1 MKVGDLVR
9 KVGDLVKLD
18 AYGAG
23 EECAERWG
31 YGVILQIR
39 GPAQRAGYI
48 YNVYWSKSSRMA
60 EVYGIDLEVINRGE
74 KISLRDLKR
83 REQEEII

>member
-1 MKVGDLVR
+1 M

-18 AYGAG
+18 AQQRLGLSDDEVGAV
-23 EECAERWG
+23 G

-48 YNVYWSKSSRMA
+48 YNVYWSISSKMV
-60 EVYGIDLEVINRGE
+60 EVYGIDLEVINCGGGE
-74 KISLRDLKR
+74 
-83 REQEEII
+83 

>member
-1 MKVGDLVR
+1 M

-18 AYGAG
+18 AGAAAAG
-23 EECAERWG
+23 AVVRGAVG

-48 YNVYWSKSSRMA
+48 YNVYWSISSKMV
-60 EVYGIDLEVINRGE
+60 EVYGVDLEVINRGGG
-74 KISLRDLKR
+74 D
-83 REQEEII
+83 